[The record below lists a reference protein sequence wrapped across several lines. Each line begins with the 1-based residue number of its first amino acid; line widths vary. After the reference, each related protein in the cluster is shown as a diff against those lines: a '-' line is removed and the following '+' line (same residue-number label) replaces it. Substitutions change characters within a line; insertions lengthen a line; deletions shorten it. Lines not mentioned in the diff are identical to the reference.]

1 MGSYILITFF
11 FTLLGTAYV
20 KGYDIVKSKSPEH
33 LPQFYLIMATIRMLL
48 VLTVVGICILL
59 TENRENATHIAVVSI
74 GIYVAMMVITLSLR
88 H

>member
-33 LPQFYLIMATIRMLL
+33 LPQFYLIMATIR
-48 VLTVVGICILL
+48 I
-59 TENRENATHIAVVSI
+59 NATHIAVVSI
-74 GIYVAMMVITLSLR
+74 GMYVAMMVITLSLR